1 MRRLRSAVRAIAD
14 PTRPRGTNGADR
26 RRACRCIPYDAPMQ
40 SGPLSESQPH
50 RPLTPEW
57 LAWLGAIGWRLLATI
72 GIVLVVI
79 WLSIQLSTTTASILV
94 AGIVSA
100 TFAPYVMALRARGWG
115 RSKAAGVVTLGAVL
129 TITAI
134 AIVIAIAFIPQIAS
148 MVTSLQTGV
157 ERLQTIAGDIT
168 LPPEYAAIIGKIVDD
183 IRAWVTAEVS
193 AIASVGAIVV
203 TVAILAGLLTFY
215 LLQDG
220 DKAFAWAV
228 PATMGWR
235 RQPIREAAVDAMQRV
250 GGYLR
255 GSAILGAVYGITD
268 FVFLVLIGLGIP
280 LAAPLSV
287 LVFMGSFIPY
297 IGGAVTTVILLLV
310 TLGTLGSNAAVLLF
324 VLMVIRNVIVSN
336 LLRPVVYGKTVDLH
350 PAVILMVLPAGAAI
364 AGIFG
369 LFVAIP
375 VAAAFVSISGAVVSV
390 LQEDEPALRQP
401 GDAEDE
407 PEIPVWLDRL
417 GQWSI
422 RLLIVAALGGVILYI
437 IGQVPLVLATAT
449 IGIILAA
456 TFRPAVLAL
465 TTRGWHRG
473 RAALA
478 VTAGGWGIA
487 LLIVVVSIA
496 SLAANATSLVDT
508 TTGGASNISDS
519 DLMRTIAGQVGSGFI
534 AALTSA
540 IQALAGLAVTM
551 LLGAI
556 LTFYLL
562 RDGSAGWASVTRR
575 FHGWRGETI
584 DLAGQKAI
592 SILSGYMISTGVLA
606 AFGAGTTAIIMFIL
620 GLPLILPIMLLSF
633 ILGFIPYIG
642 GAIGTLLAF
651 LVAVKVGTT
660 QDIVIMGIWTV
671 VFNIVQGSFLAPIVY
686 GKAVSLHPAIVL
698 IAIPAGGQLAGIM
711 GMFLG
716 VPILGI
722 VAAIWRSVIAVMS
735 DRQTANAIQGG
746 PGDDDGVV
754 PLDVLAGDTA
764 LPGTSGST

>member
-1 MRRLRSAVRAIAD
+1 MHALRRRLAV
-14 PTRPRGTNGADR
+14 T
-26 RRACRCIPYDAPMQ
+26 YDAPMQ

-57 LAWLGAIGWRLLATI
+57 LAWLGAVGWRLLATI
-72 GIVLVVI
+72 GLVLVVI
-79 WLSIQLSTTTASILV
+79 WLAVQLSTTTASILV
-94 AGIVSA
+94 AGIVAA

-115 RSKAAGVVTLGAVL
+115 RAKAAGVVTLGAIL

-134 AIVIAIAFIPQIAS
+134 VVVITIAFVPQIAA
-148 MVTSLQTGV
+148 VINGLQAGV
-157 ERLQTIAGDIT
+157 ERLQTLAADVT
-168 LPPEYAAIIGKIVDD
+168 LPPEYAAIIGKLVDD
-183 IRAWVTAEVS
+183 IRNWLTAEAS
-193 AIASVGAIVV
+193 AIASAGAIVV

-255 GSAILGAVYGITD
+255 GSAILGAVYGATD
-268 FVFLVLIGLGIP
+268 FVFLVVIGLGVP

-287 LVFMGSFIPY
+287 MVFMGNFIPY
-297 IGGAVTTVILLLV
+297 IGGAVTTVILLLI
-310 TLGTLGSNAAVLLF
+310 TFGTLGANAAIVLF

-336 LLRPVVYGKTVDLH
+336 VLRPVVYGKTVDLH

-375 VAAAFVSISGAVVSV
+375 VAACLVSISGAIVSV
-390 LQEDEPALRQP
+390 LQEEEPALRQQ
-401 GDAEDE
+401 GNVEDE

-422 RLLIVAALGGVILYI
+422 RLLIVAALGGVLLFI

-456 TFRPAVLAL
+456 TFRPAVFAL
-465 TTRGWHRG
+465 RKRGWRPG

-487 LLIVVVSIA
+487 IFIVVVSIA

-508 TTGGASNISDS
+508 TTGGATSISES
-519 DLMRTIAGQVGSGFI
+519 DLMKTIAGQVGSGFI
-534 AALTSA
+534 TALTSA

-620 GLPLILPIMLLSF
+620 GLPLILPIALLSF

-660 QDIVIMGIWTV
+660 QDIIIMGIWTV

-735 DRQTANAIQGG
+735 DRGTALAIEGNGG
-746 PGDDDGVV
+746 RTDDGAH
-754 PLDVLAGDTA
+754 PLDALVSDTA
-764 LPGTSGST
+764 IPDLPEPT